1 MFGSKQMSVRCPK
14 SVPTFPVRW
23 GLLLAV
29 VLSTTACRLGHLPS
43 AAIEMKV
50 PPVPTKLYFVPEVFA
65 QIEDRAG
72 RLPRAQTHTATPA
85 QALSALEFPD
95 TSDGL
100 IPSILAVTGTV
111 TFDLPMSDDERVLY
125 WVEFLKGRGRRSFS
139 RWLGRSTR
147 YVPLFWSILEQYD
160 MPKDLVFLSMIES
173 GFSPT
178 AYSWA
183 HAAGAWQFMPYT
195 GRRFGLHVGFWVDE
209 RRDFVKSTHA
219 AAQYLSRLY
228 KMFDNWW
235 LAMAAYNAGPG
246 RMRSAIRK
254 SGTDDFWQISRTR
267 QLRRETKHY
276 VPKLLAAARIAKQPD
291 RYGFGDVKYLPAL
304 SWQDLNV
311 DVSTDL
317 KMLTRVCALDDAKVL
332 QDLNPELRC
341 RVTPPG
347 QSYTVRVPQGALEAC
362 KAGLLALNPAVRMT
376 YRYAVIAADDTLE
389 RLAQRHHTSVA
400 AIVDFNQIAPEQLQ
414 DLAEIVVPVPLLS
427 GAEVEILAPDPKLF
441 RGSSY
446 RPDGQQLIVH
456 RVRSGDSL
464 WRIARRYRVGLR
476 KLRLWNGL
484 WKRKSLR
491 VGQRIKVYIGR
502 GRAPGSR
509 GYKRP
514 KAS

>member
-1 MFGSKQMSVRCPK
+1 MF
-14 SVPTFPVRW
+14 VRW
-23 GLLLAV
+23 GLLLA
-29 VLSTTACRLGHLPS
+29 LSCSTLACRLGHLPPV
-43 AAIEMKV
+43 AASVAVRV
-50 PPVPTKLYFVPEVFA
+50 PAPPSEVYFTPDTFA
-65 QIEDRAG
+65 RNVDRAG
-72 RLPRAQTHTATPA
+72 PLAPVHTYTATAVQQMAELGASPTEG
-85 QALSALEFPD
+85 LSGP
-95 TSDGL
+95 
-100 IPSILAVTGTV
+100 IPSVLAVTGTV
-111 TFDLPMSDDERVLY
+111 TFDLPMSEDERVHY
-125 WVEFLKGRGRRSFS
+125 WVEFLTKGRGRRSFS
-139 RWLGRSTR
+139 KWLGRSTR

-160 MPKDLVFLSMIES
+160 LPKDLVFLSMIES

-195 GRRFGLHVGFWVDE
+195 GRRFGLRVGFWVDE
-209 RRDFVKSTHA
+209 RRDFVKATHA

-254 SGTDDFWQISRTR
+254 SGTNDFWRISRTWG
-267 QLRRETKHY
+267 LRRETKHY
-276 VPKLLAAARIAKQPD
+276 VPKLLAAARIAKQPE
-291 RYGFGDVKYLPAL
+291 RYGFGDVEYQPAL
-304 SWQDLNV
+304 TWQELKV
-311 DVSTDL
+311 PVSTDL
-317 KMLTRVCALDDAKVL
+317 ETLARACALENVKL
-332 QDLNPELRC
+332 LEELNPELRC

-347 QSYTVRVPQGALEAC
+347 QNYVVRVPQGVLDTCNE
-362 KAGLLALNPAVRMT
+362 GLVALNPAVRMT
-376 YRYAVIAADDTLE
+376 YRYAVVASDDTLE

-400 AIVDFNQIAPEQLQ
+400 AIVDFNKIAPEQLQ
-414 DLAEIVVPVPLLS
+414 DFAEIVVPVPLLS
-427 GAEVEILAPDPKLF
+427 GSKVEIIAPDPKLF
-441 RGSSY
+441 RGGSY

-484 WKRKSLR
+484 WKRRSLR
-491 VGQRIKVYIGR
+491 IGQRIKVYIGR